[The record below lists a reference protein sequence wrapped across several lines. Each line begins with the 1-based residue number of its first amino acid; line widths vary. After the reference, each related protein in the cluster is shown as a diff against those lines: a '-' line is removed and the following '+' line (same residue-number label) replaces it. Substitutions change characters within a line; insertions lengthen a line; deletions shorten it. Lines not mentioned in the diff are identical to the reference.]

1 MEGILDTA
9 EETSTTYILLLAPID
24 TGDYQHVHPQRLSI
38 RSGTTH
44 FNAMSPKDRVK
55 FVGIMGYCTLA
66 FSAPFAGAAE
76 MSRRTRDDTTY
87 AKMRPLSYRDC
98 LANGSRLEDYAGLAR
113 RS

>member
-1 MEGILDTA
+1 M
-9 EETSTTYILLLAPID
+9 TSPSQALM
-24 TGDYQHVHPQRLSI
+24 QSI

-55 FVGIMGYCTLA
+55 LIGIIGYCTLA

-98 LANGSRLEDYAGLAR
+98 LANGSRLEDYAGLGR

>member
-1 MEGILDTA
+1 AKDHNRPTPTIM
-9 EETSTTYILLLAPID
+9 TSPSAALM
-24 TGDYQHVHPQRLSI
+24 QSI